1 MKEKFIKMI
10 NEKREQ
16 LNNLEASMIAS
27 ENKEERAAIG
37 ETLKKLRDE
46 IDDIQEIIDELDK
59 PADADKTKIVVEGND
74 DTVKDGSDDGNRS
87 SFRPVASMRNA
98 SKDNDAETRAANFK
112 KTNAMKVSNAEARA
126 VLVSSGSIATPT
138 EVDGIR
144 DLFNGVSSIV
154 DLVRIVDA
162 SGMGA
167 YKVAYQI
174 TDAVADNQTEGDAY
188 NASDPTFGFTTIS
201 PASISV
207 ISYISKQVQ
216 KQSPLNYEGKVRE
229 SSYFALR
236 KKAAAIIT
244 NAILTAATGD
254 NPLVDTVDT
263 ITAIDASTLRTIAMN
278 YGGDENVVGGAWLF
292 LNKADLIKFGDVRS
306 STTLQTVYEI
316 TPDTNNPNTG
326 IIKDGGLSV
335 RYCIDSDLTENTML
349 YGQPYNAE
357 CALFSDYDVRV
368 SEDFMF
374 NKGLLAIRGDAE
386 IGAGVTKVHGFVKYV
401 ITPAQASET
410 PAAETPANG
419 GDNANGG
426 T

>member
-1 MKEKFIKMI
+1 MKEKFIKML

-16 LNNLEASMIAS
+16 LKNLEASMIAS

-37 ETLKKLRDE
+37 ETLRKLRDE
-46 IDDIQEIIDELDK
+46 IDDIQEIIDDLDE
-59 PADADKTKIVVEGND
+59 PADNVATKIVVDGND
-74 DTVKDGSDDGNRS
+74 DTVKDNADNGNRS
-87 SFRPVASMRNA
+87 SFVPVATVRNGQA
-98 SKDNDAETRAANFK
+98 NNDAETRAANFK
-112 KTNAMKVSNAEARA
+112 KSNAMKISNSEARA

-154 DLVRIVDA
+154 DLVKITDA

-167 YKVAYQI
+167 YKVAFQK
-174 TDAVADNQTEGDAY
+174 TDAVADNQTEGGAY

-201 PASISV
+201 PETISV

-216 KQSPLNYEGKVRE
+216 KQTPLNYEGKVRE
-229 SSYFALR
+229 SAYFALR

-254 NPLVDTVDT
+254 NPLVDTIDT
-263 ITAIDASTLRTIAMN
+263 ITAIDASTLRKIAMN

-306 STTLQTVYEI
+306 TTTLQAAYEI

-335 RYCIDSDLTENTML
+335 RYCIDSDLTENTMI
-349 YGQPYNAE
+349 YGQPTNAE
-357 CALFSDYDVRV
+357 LALFSDYDVRV
-368 SEDFMF
+368 SEDFKF
-374 NKGLLAIRGDAE
+374 DQGLLAIRGDAE
-386 IGAGVTKVHGFVKYV
+386 IGAGVVKDSGFIKFV
-401 ITPAQASET
+401 ISA
-410 PAAETPANG
+410 
-419 GDNANGG
+419 
-426 T
+426 